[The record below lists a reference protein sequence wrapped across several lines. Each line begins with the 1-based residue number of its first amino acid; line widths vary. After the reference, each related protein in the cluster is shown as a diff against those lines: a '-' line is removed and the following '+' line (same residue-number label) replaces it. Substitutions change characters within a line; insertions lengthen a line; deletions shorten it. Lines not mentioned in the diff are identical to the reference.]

1 MKTLETNLIKKI
13 PVGILGAT
21 GLVGQ
26 KFIQLLDN
34 HPFFYISVIAASKNS
49 STKMYK
55 DAISFW
61 DSEENIP
68 NNIKQKI
75 LVECN
80 VENFSHCKLVFSA
93 LDSNVA
99 YEIENNFVNAGIT
112 VFSNSNAFRM
122 NEKIPLVVP
131 LVNYYHISK
140 DILTLQ
146 KNPNNA
152 FIITN
157 ANCSTTGL
165 AVAIKPL
172 FDIYGIKKIIVHTMQ
187 AISGSGYPGVSSIKI
202 IDNIIPFIS
211 NEEEKI
217 ETELLK
223 ILSVFTQDNNQK
235 ISWNTPNI
243 LISSS
248 CNRVNVINGH
258 TLNISVEFASDYKPQ
273 LEEIKKVFENYNI
286 QNIPS
291 SSYSVSNCPSI
302 PTQPIVFFDE
312 IDRPQPRLDR
322 FKENGMA
329 ISIGRLR
336 TCPILDIKFTCVV
349 HNTILGAA
357 GSSILN
363 AEIAVNNN
371 LIN

>member
-1 MKTLETNLIKKI
+1 MLLDENTNLRI
-13 PVGILGAT
+13 PVGILGCT

-26 KFIQLLDN
+26 KFIQLLTN
-34 HPFFYISVIAASKNS
+34 HPFFYISVIGASKNS
-49 STKMYK
+49 SLKTYK

-68 NNIKQKI
+68 DNIKQKI
-75 LVECN
+75 VVECN
-80 VENFSHCKLVFSA
+80 VENFIHCKLVFSA

-99 YEIENNFVNAGIT
+99 YEIEKNFVNAGIP

-140 DILTLQ
+140 DILALQ
-146 KNPNNA
+146 KNLNNA

-165 AVAIKPL
+165 AIAIKPL
-172 FDIYGIKKIIVHTMQ
+172 YDAYGIKKIIIHTMQ
-187 AISGSGYPGVSSIKI
+187 AISGAGYPGVSSIKI
-202 IDNIIPFIS
+202 TDNIIPFIA

-223 ILSVFTQDNNQK
+223 ILGQYSQQK
-235 ISWNTPNI
+235 LTNPNI

-248 CNRVNVINGH
+248 CNRVNVIHGH
-258 TLNISVEFASDYKPQ
+258 TLNISLEFSCHRKPS

-286 QNIPS
+286 NITEILES
-291 SSYSVSNCPSI
+291 CPSI
-302 PTQPIVFFDE
+302 PNKPIYFFDE

-322 FKENGMA
+322 LKENGMA

-336 TCPILDIKFTCVV
+336 QCPILDIKFTCIV

-363 AEIAVNNN
+363 AEIAVNNRHVN
-371 LIN
+371 

>member
-217 ETELLK
+217 E
-223 ILSVFTQDNNQK
+223 
-235 ISWNTPNI
+235 
-243 LISSS
+243 
-248 CNRVNVINGH
+248 VINEA
-258 TLNISVEFASDYKPQ
+258 NKIYDVKE
-273 LEEIKKVFENYNI
+273 V
-286 QNIPS
+286 IPS
-291 SSYSVSNCPSI
+291 IYLASELS
-302 PTQPIVFFDE
+302 
-312 IDRPQPRLDR
+312 
-322 FKENGMA
+322 
-329 ISIGRLR
+329 R
-336 TCPILDIKFTCVV
+336 TKL
-349 HNTILGAA
+349 
-357 GSSILN
+357 
-363 AEIAVNNN
+363 
-371 LIN
+371 